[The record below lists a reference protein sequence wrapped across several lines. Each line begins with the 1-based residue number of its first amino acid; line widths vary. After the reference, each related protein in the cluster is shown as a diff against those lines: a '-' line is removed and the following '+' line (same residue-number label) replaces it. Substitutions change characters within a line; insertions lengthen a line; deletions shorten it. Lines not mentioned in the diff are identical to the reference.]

1 MRFIIAAL
9 AVAVVSAGI
18 GFVAGAQ
25 DAPAKPRFKTL
36 KTNEVARVASE
47 IITAEQLLG
56 RISQFENAMH
66 PTERILMRALNTI
79 VMERLLEIESKRIDT
94 RIKQREITA
103 EADVLMAVEKKAFDR
118 LNAEIAEEAKARGNK
133 PQLYTW
139 EEYLKVKRGLT
150 VEVHRANLEKSAEA
164 IIKIRL
170 VVGFWEISNTHADAH
185 GLMVSSK
192 EKAEAIRKD
201 IVSGKATLE
210 LKARLN
216 NMDSKTR
223 RNDGSIGTVWKGD
236 GRIEAEL
243 DSVFW
248 KLKVG
253 EISEPIQTQR
263 GWWLVRKTKE
273 WLPNEQPLYEQRE
286 ALMKAANIDD
296 NRLLAWQ
303 NAVSNSERYAYERR
317 LPGLDYSLET
327 K

>member
-1 MRFIIAAL
+1 MRFIIAAF
-9 AVAVVSAGI
+9 AVAIVSAGI

-25 DAPAKPRFKTL
+25 DAPTKPALKTL

-56 RISQFENAMH
+56 RIGQFENAMH

-79 VMERLLEIESKRIDT
+79 VMERLLEIESERIDT
-94 RIKQREITA
+94 RIKPREIKA
-103 EADVLMAVEKKAFDR
+103 EADVLLAVEKKAFDQ
-118 LNAEIAEEAKARGNK
+118 LNAEMAKDAKARARPSK
-133 PQLYTW
+133 LYTW
-139 EEYLKVKRGLT
+139 KEYLKVKRGLT
-150 VEVHRANLEKSAEA
+150 VEQHRANLEKSAEA

-170 VVGFWEISNTHADAH
+170 VVGFWEISNIHADAH
-185 GLMVSSK
+185 GLLVSSK
-192 EKAEAIRKD
+192 EKAEGIRND
-201 IVSGKATLE
+201 IVSGKATFG

-216 NMDSKTR
+216 NMDAKTR

-236 GRIEAEL
+236 GRIDAEL

-253 EISEPIQTQR
+253 EISEPIQTPR
-263 GWWLVRKTKE
+263 GWWLIRKSKE
-273 WLPNEQPLYEQRE
+273 WLANEQPLYEQRE
-286 ALMKAANIDD
+286 ALMDAANIDD
-296 NRLLAWQ
+296 NRLQAWQ
-303 NAVSNSERYAYERR
+303 NAVSTSKRYAYERR